1 MPRRSFLDTNVL
13 IYSVDR
19 ADSAKQ
25 DTALAL
31 IARHA
36 KARTGVISTQVLQE
50 FYSAATRKLGIAP
63 LQARQHLR
71 DFRIF
76 DVVQVTPGIIEE
88 GVDCSILRAISFW
101 DGLIVAS
108 ASAAKCSELL
118 SEDLSDQ
125 QIIQGVNVM
134 NPFR

>member
-1 MPRRSFLDTNVL
+1 MARRYFLDANVL

-19 ADSAKQ
+19 ADPAKQ
-25 DTALAL
+25 EMALGL

-36 KARTGVISTQVLQE
+36 KERSGVISTQVLQE
-50 FYSAATRKLGIAP
+50 FFSAATRKLGIAP

-71 DFRIF
+71 DFRVF
-76 DVVQVTPGIIEE
+76 DIVQVTPGIIEE
-88 GVDCSILRAISFW
+88 GIDCSILNGISFW

-108 ASAAKCSELL
+108 AAAAKCAELI
-118 SEDLSDQ
+118 SEDLSD
-125 QIIQGVNVM
+125 GHSVGGLVVR